1 MKRSPRPAKAHGVGD
16 ALARQDA
23 REFERQFT
31 ASVIHAASQ
40 KLDEEIMKQG
50 KSPKSARQTLDEAIS
65 EKDFLATIIKACKLK
80 HLYYYH
86 PYHSDKSVE
95 GWPDIAFILNGVL
108 HLWELKKQ
116 KGIVSQSQQ
125 DWIDELQTCAGVD
138 ARIVRP
144 SDWDDIVKILE

>member
-1 MKRSPRPAKAHGVGD
+1 MKRTPRPAK
-16 ALARQDA
+16 DA
-23 REFERQFT
+23 R
-31 ASVIHAASQ
+31 
-40 KLDEEIMKQG
+40 D
-50 KSPKSARQTLDEAIS
+50 TLDEAIS

-86 PYHSDKSVE
+86 PYRSDKSVE

-116 KGIVSQSQQ
+116 KGVVSGSQQ

-138 ARIVRP
+138 ARIMRS
-144 SDWDDIVKILE
+144 SDWGDIVKILE